1 MYDGPRSAERAILTV
16 TGSVL
21 PTREALQVRARH
33 EPSQEGVSALRN
45 SHAGTMFEPPTPIRR
60 PQHRLRTPSLSLAWI
75 T

>member
-1 MYDGPRSAERAILTV
+1 MYDGPRSPERAVLTV

-33 EPSQEGVSALRN
+33 EPSQEGVAALRN
-45 SHAGTMFEPPTPIRR
+45 PQAETMFEHPTPIRR
-60 PQHRLRTPSLSLAWI
+60 PHHRLRIPPLSLAWI